1 MRARPCPFYPPE
13 RRSGSWRDLST
24 RPRPR
29 RASRALARAA
39 RAPLRRALLSNTREF
54 RPACGTRCDG
64 GVCNSTRGRRTR
76 AARASIPA
84 RSRAPARCFR
94 KIARDSWRRRGG
106 VAAVASPRDSRV
118 SPRAPSDS
126 SLPFVSLTPVS
137 ETTNRT
143 AVRMGFIGS
152 LPGKTPEATMASA
165 LYTDIK
171 RWKAGIP
178 GSVFCRCV
186 ARPAAVARP
195 ATVAARP
202 PPPCRISRLSKNAL
216 SIAYRQGTFLAVF
229 FRSFL
234 IEPTTFS

>member
-1 MRARPCPFYPPE
+1 M
-13 RRSGSWRDLST
+13 
-24 RPRPR
+24 
-29 RASRALARAA
+29 
-39 RAPLRRALLSNTREF
+39 AP
-54 RPACGTRCDG
+54 
-64 GVCNSTRGRRTR
+64 
-76 AARASIPA
+76 
-84 RSRAPARCFR
+84 
-94 KIARDSWRRRGG
+94 
-106 VAAVASPRDSRV
+106 
-118 SPRAPSDS
+118 
-126 SLPFVSLTPVS
+126 
-137 ETTNRT
+137 
-143 AVRMGFIGS
+143 
-152 LPGKTPEATMASA
+152 A

-186 ARPAAVARP
+186 ARPAVVARP